1 MPGNVE
7 RSVEFVR
14 EVPIMLSMKP
24 RPRASW
30 TKPLSVATL
39 TTAATLVAAVTA
51 VSCGDDGPPGL
62 TAASDA
68 GDTATKLDAGGEPG
82 DATVTADGGGAATG
96 DSGATAQTPRTPVK
110 AELSSSVVTTESLLF
125 AAGEMQI
132 SGEPFAQTFAGR
144 NLAYYDR
151 TYLPPNMYLDGLGT
165 EDEEPIL
172 DLFGF
177 STAVESY
184 EYSKYYMNMV
194 AAQTGAGLSLANG
207 PNVQALY
214 SGATPGAK
222 LVARAYDLLTTV
234 GADVSG
240 NVTLPAPVDN
250 PQNILGFQGLWP
262 NMAPFRTFDPTMAPS
277 KNRVQ
282 SCSFAGGY
290 GGIPTAGS
298 VEPQF
303 ECAYNSLHLTDRD
316 AQVEKVLTPG
326 TMGMAV
332 WKESI
337 WAIDFVGRI
346 HDSAGNQVSSVAPAD
361 VPRIGISGNLVVG
374 NDPPGLSSG
383 TFIGSTALE
392 GTWGVF
398 MVDDVDNAAELLLTQ
413 LSTADGAT
421 LGGFATRADA
431 LAYDYTSPLRWFPSA
446 IGVTESE
453 SDLFPLVSGYTIQ
466 DASSNGTDYAA
477 LLLGYA
483 MTFGTTDARNAAVG
497 QRIGFQAAY
506 DGKPFAADNG
516 LPDGEPSL
524 HDRALGVLRVAFV
537 DLDRIHG
544 DPATHVLMDTATV
557 GAGGVVTR
565 GTSVTT
571 VALAHEIIGMRQAL
585 LSVNAAI
592 TEYGATDPDPAADA
606 QGILN
611 AVPLHPGGGSAALG
625 YSAQVR
631 ATILANAQ
639 FVRDVLTRDD
649 GTVANSATLTAAS
662 DGGSDAGAGTFVPS
676 FGNATLETQT
686 AAVRALTEAY
696 LLTSDTS
703 YRDRA
708 RLVAQHLIDA
718 FYSPTARMFRGL
730 EGGADDVMM
739 TSERFAWL
747 LSSLRETYKSLTLP
761 TDVAGTPLSRPALED
776 LVQRVM
782 KLYMNG
788 WDDLNGNGT
797 VDASECL
804 ASRMQN
810 GEQALTG
817 ELGQD
822 QVGLP
827 TTDRDSDCVLEID
840 DESFGSVMAGQVHF
854 HAP

>member
-1 MPGNVE
+1 
-7 RSVEFVR
+7 
-14 EVPIMLSMKP
+14 MLS
-24 RPRASW
+24 RRGVSW
-30 TKPLSVATL
+30 TFLPILASGTMTVL
-39 TTAATLVAAVTA
+39 AAT
-51 VSCGDDGPPGL
+51 SCGDDPPPALSNNTDGGSVVP
-62 TAASDA
+62 ADA
-68 GDTATKLDAGGEPG
+68 GAGAR
-82 DATVTADGGGAATG
+82 DATVEGGATDGGARTV
-96 DSGATAQTPRTPVK
+96 STPRTPVRS
-110 AELSSSVVTTESLLF
+110 ELVSSEVTTESLLF

-132 SGEPFAQTFAGR
+132 GGEPFARTFAGR

-151 TYLPPNMYLDGLGT
+151 TYLPPNMYLDGFGT
-165 EDEEPIL
+165 DAEAPIL

-194 AAQTGAGLSLANG
+194 ATQTGAGLSLANG

-240 NVTLPAPVDN
+240 NVTLPAPTDN

-262 NMAPFRTFDPTMAPS
+262 DMAPFRTFDPTMAPS
-277 KNRVQ
+277 SNRVK

-290 GGIPTAGS
+290 GGVPTAGS

-316 AQVEKVLTPG
+316 AQVEKVITPG
-326 TMGMAV
+326 TIGMAT

-346 HDSAGNQVSSVAPAD
+346 HDSASNPVTRVAPSEVAL
-361 VPRIGISGNLVVG
+361 VGKSGNLVVG
-374 NDPPGLSSG
+374 TDPPGLSSG
-383 TFIGSTALE
+383 TFIGSTPLE

-398 MVDDVDNAAELLLTQ
+398 MLDDVDNVAELLLTQ
-413 LSTADGAT
+413 LTTADGAT
-421 LGGFATRADA
+421 LGGFASRADA

-446 IGVTESE
+446 IAVTETE
-453 SDLFPLVSGYTIQ
+453 TDVFPLASGFSVQ
-466 DASSNGTDYAA
+466 DATSTATDYAA

-483 MTFGTTDARNAAVG
+483 MAFGTTDARNVAVG
-497 QRIGFQAAY
+497 QQIGFQAAY
-506 DGKPFAADNG
+506 DGSPFAADDG

-524 HDRALGVLRVAFV
+524 HDRALAVLRVAFV

-544 DPATHVLMDTATV
+544 DPATHVLLDKATISPA
-557 GAGGVVTR
+557 GAITR
-565 GTSVTT
+565 GPTVTT
-571 VALAHEIIGMRQAL
+571 VSLAHTLIGLRQAL

-606 QGILN
+606 QGVLD

-625 YSAQVR
+625 YSAAVR
-631 ATILANAQ
+631 ATLLANAQ
-639 FVRDVLTRDD
+639 FVRDVLTRSD
-649 GTVANSATLTAAS
+649 GTVATSATLTGA
-662 DGGSDAGAGTFVPS
+662 DAGAGTFVPT

-686 AAVRALTEAY
+686 SAARALTEAF
-696 LLTSDTS
+696 LITGDTS
-703 YRDRA
+703 YRDRG
-708 RLVAQHLIDA
+708 RLVMQHLLDA
-718 FYSPTARMFRGL
+718 FYSPSALLFRGV
-730 EGGADDVMM
+730 EGGADDVVM
-739 TSERFAWL
+739 TSERFGWL
-747 LSSLRETYKSLTLP
+747 VSSLRETYKSLTLP
-761 TDVAGTPLSRPALED
+761 ADVAGAPLSKPALEG
-776 LVQRVM
+776 LVQRAM

-788 WDDLNGNGT
+788 WDDLDGDGI

-804 ASRMQN
+804 AGRMQN

-822 QVGLP
+822 QAGLP
-827 TTDRDSDCVLEID
+827 TSDRDSDCVPEID
-840 DESFGSVMAGQVHF
+840 DESFGSVQAGQVHF
-854 HAP
+854 HSP